1 MGRRGVAV
9 LEAVVALTILGLVGA
24 GLSAVVRQTAESA
37 VRVRERE
44 AMLRA
49 ADAVL
54 GTYALLDRRDLDR
67 RLGDRRVGR
76 FIVNAGRPE
85 RTLYRVA
92 VSDSL
97 APARELLVTLL
108 HRPVPTVRTP

>member
-24 GLSAVVRQTAESA
+24 SLSAVVRQTAESA

-44 AMLRA
+44 ALLRA
-49 ADAVL
+49 ADALL
-54 GTYALLDRRDLDR
+54 GAHALLDRPDLDR
-67 RLGDRRVGR
+67 RIGDRRVGR
-76 FIVNAGRPE
+76 FIANVGRPE

-92 VSDSL
+92 ISDSL
-97 APARELLVTLL
+97 APSRELLVTLL
-108 HRPVPTVRTP
+108 HRPLPAGRVP